1 MVKLETLKTVIMK
14 KLLIPIILLIVFASC
29 HNKDADFPDFDY
41 QTVYFAYQYPVR
53 TITFGEDIFN
63 TDLDNEGKCKIMA
76 TTGGVYVS
84 RKNLNIGIAVDP
96 SLLGTGLRFGAGKD
110 EILAM
115 PNNYYTLA
123 SNNITIPEGS
133 LTGGVEVQLTD
144 AFFNDPKSIKNTY
157 VIPIRMMTKSNV
169 DSILAGKD
177 FILYAIKYVNT
188 WHGNYLRRGKDV
200 ITGSVNKT
208 VVRHMPYVEDDE
220 VNKLYTRS
228 RKEIEFPVVFKDKNG
243 VNVNCPLLLTFDDA
257 GKCTIAAANGTF
269 TATGNGQF
277 VKRGEK
283 NSWGSKDR
291 DALYLSYNVTL
302 PDMQV
307 ASTDT
312 LVMRD
317 RSVTMETF
325 TPIPK

>member
-1 MVKLETLKTVIMK
+1 MK
-14 KLLIPIILLIVFASC
+14 KILLPIIGLFVLAAC
-29 HNKDADFPDFDY
+29 NKDVEFPDYKY

-63 TDLDNEGKCKIMA
+63 TDLDNQGKCRIMA
-76 TTGGVYVS
+76 TTGGVYS
-84 RKNLNIGIAVDP
+84 SKKNLNIGIVADN
-96 SLLGTGLRFGAGKD
+96 SLLGTGLLFGAGKD
-110 EILAM
+110 EVLPM

-123 SNNITIPEGS
+123 ANSIVIPEGE
-133 LTGGVEVQLTD
+133 LTGGVDVQLTE
-144 AFFNDPKSIKNTY
+144 AFFNDPKAIKNTY
-157 VIPIRMMTKSNV
+157 VIPLKIVDKSGA
-169 DSILAGKD
+169 DSILKGKD

-200 ITGSVNKT
+200 ITGGVNQT
-208 VVRHMPYVEDDE
+208 IVRHMPYVEDDE
-220 VNKLYTRS
+220 VNKLYTRT
-228 RKEIEFPVVFKDKNG
+228 RKALEFTVVFKDKNG
-243 VNVNCPLLLTFDDA
+243 VNVNCPLVLTFDDA
-257 GKCTIAAANGTF
+257 GKCTIAAANGSF
-269 TATGNGQF
+269 TATGSGQF

-291 DALYLSYNVTL
+291 DALYLNYNVTL
-302 PDMQV
+302 SDMQV

-325 TPIPK
+325 TPVAK